1 MKGYIQIA
9 QKSTADIQNRKAL
22 NSGWLLLLITII
34 FLPQW
39 QHFDSLIN
47 NTIAPDLLLRTIG
60 SRLQTAEMPM
70 YQYQW
75 QQGDPVEWLN
85 LYPDLRVGL
94 NGVISTPFT
103 LWLLKPISTLNY
115 CDLKIIWSYLQE
127 FFLFASVWL
136 SCKIFQ
142 KLINQIVFLILA
154 SIFFIYDTKWLL
166 HLYNGQIY
174 IVYTFFFSLT
184 GYLIFNRNM
193 HKALI
198 FLLPVLSAVRPFFLI
213 ASFPFLKL
221 KKGLVICFLS
231 GIIITGI
238 LIIGSTNTTEWKQY
252 NHAMAQY
259 AKEATG
265 ELIVD
270 SSKKT
275 LNKVNADACI
285 INKTEGFK
293 SFDVGCLYSVQ
304 HYLILLGIRISNTN
318 FYKALLL
325 FFLLSGMLLA
335 YKKNWLNNSQKQVV
349 LAFIFYQ
356 ACELIVPATRNP
368 YNMIQWLPAVAWLV
382 LSDNK
387 KILLLVIVGLYLNSV
402 TQLYKYEREIGEI
415 LLLIAM
421 GIFLI
426 SKNPL
431 SPTFTSPAGNFEKHK
446 RAPL

>member
-193 HKALI
+193 HKARRQ
-198 FLLPVLSAVRPFFLI
+198 SRGVR
-213 ASFPFLKL
+213 S
-221 KKGLVICFLS
+221 
-231 GIIITGI
+231 
-238 LIIGSTNTTEWKQY
+238 
-252 NHAMAQY
+252 
-259 AKEATG
+259 
-265 ELIVD
+265 D
-270 SSKKT
+270 
-275 LNKVNADACI
+275 
-285 INKTEGFK
+285 
-293 SFDVGCLYSVQ
+293 
-304 HYLILLGIRISNTN
+304 
-318 FYKALLL
+318 
-325 FFLLSGMLLA
+325 
-335 YKKNWLNNSQKQVV
+335 
-349 LAFIFYQ
+349 
-356 ACELIVPATRNP
+356 
-368 YNMIQWLPAVAWLV
+368 LPASGVP
-382 LSDNK
+382 S
-387 KILLLVIVGLYLNSV
+387 
-402 TQLYKYEREIGEI
+402 IGCRK
-415 LLLIAM
+415 LIGMDSTCSSRSEKA
-421 GIFLI
+421 I
-426 SKNPL
+426 STRSL
-431 SPTFTSPAGNFEKHK
+431 CDSPMPTMQPEQSSIPAL
-446 RAPL
+446 RTACRVSLRSW